1 MVLVCIFG
9 RFSKIDMKKLVF
21 TLGVITLI
29 LGSCTRF
36 EVKNRCCNNTY
47 RILTDNYLTS
57 DTFLLEIP
65 QAFTPNGDGLN
76 ELFFPVGKGFVV
88 NSIQIK
94 RGLTTVFES
103 ENHLEYFWDGSGAKD
118 GRYNYT
124 MEMTTDG
131 GTDIT
136 VKGDVCIMRFGEE
149 GNKLPEIE
157 EAEICDCLTADMIN
171 ATTGISGSTDE
182 CVLGA
187 GI

>member
-1 MVLVCIFG
+1 
-9 RFSKIDMKKLVF
+9 
-21 TLGVITLI
+21 
-29 LGSCTRF
+29 
-36 EVKNRCCNNTY
+36 
-47 RILTDNYLTS
+47 
-57 DTFLLEIP
+57 
-65 QAFTPNGDGLN
+65 
-76 ELFFPVGKGFVV
+76 
-88 NSIQIK
+88 
-94 RGLTTVFES
+94 
-103 ENHLEYFWDGSGAKD
+103 
-118 GRYNYT
+118 
-124 MEMTTDG
+124 MTTDG